1 MNIGLTGGIATG
13 KSTVAKLLT
22 ERGAKLIDLDKI
34 AREVVEPGQ
43 PALHAIAERFGQAV
57 LQPDGSLDRKK
68 LGAVVFSD
76 LEERKALEAITHPAI
91 RAVMKER
98 MTRYKAE
105 EPDRLVVVDVPLLFE
120 SKLESYFEQVMVVYV
135 PRETQLRR
143 LIERDALTPEEAEK
157 RLAAQMD
164 IEEKKR
170 RADILIHNTGTPE
183 DTDRQIDRFWREKGL
198 G

>member
-22 ERGAKLIDLDKI
+22 ERGALLIDLDKI

-43 PALHAIAERFGQAV
+43 PALLAIAERFGQAV
-57 LQPDGSLDRKK
+57 LQPDGSLDRKR
-68 LGAVVFSD
+68 LGSIVFADSA
-76 LEERKALEAITHPAI
+76 ERKALEAITHPAI

-98 MTRYKAE
+98 MARGETE
-105 EPDRLVVVDVPLLFE
+105 EPDRLVVVDVPLLYE
-120 SKLESYFEQVMVVYV
+120 SKLESYFHRVMVVYA
-135 PRETQLRR
+135 PRETQLDR
-143 LIERDALTPEEAEK
+143 LIERDGLSREEAEQ

-170 RADILIHNTGTPE
+170 RADVLIDNGGTPE
-183 DTDRQIDRFWREKGL
+183 ETNRQIERFWRETGL

>member
-22 ERGAKLIDLDKI
+22 ERGANLIDLDKI

-98 MTRYKAE
+98 MARYEAE

-143 LIERDALTPEEAEK
+143 LIERDALTPEEADK

>member
-22 ERGAKLIDLDKI
+22 ERGAILIDLDKI

-43 PALHAIAERFGQAV
+43 PALLAIAERFGQAM
-57 LQPDGSLDRKK
+57 LQPDGTLDRKK

-76 LEERKALEAITHPAI
+76 PAERKALEAITHPAI

-98 MTRYKAE
+98 MAQYEADD
-105 EPDRLVVVDVPLLFE
+105 PDRLVVVDVPLLYE
-120 SKLESYFEQVMVVYV
+120 SKLEGYFEQVMVVYV
-135 PRETQLRR
+135 PRETQMRR
-143 LIERDALTPEEAEK
+143 LIERDGLTPEEAEM
-157 RLAAQMD
+157 RLGAQMD

-170 RADILIHNTGTPE
+170 RADVLIDNSGTPE
-183 DTDRQIDRFWREKGL
+183 ETDKQIGRFWREKGL